1 MEESNHFKGFFPS
14 LLMASLLEETLIN
27 EFGAATLNK
36 TTATPTTVKVDIQ
49 TPFEIFD
56 LSIILFFAEH
66 V

>member
-1 MEESNHFKGFFPS
+1 
-14 LLMASLLEETLIN
+14 MASLLEETLIN

>member
-27 EFGAATLNK
+27 EFGAATLSK